1 MEQLELFDDD
11 SGIYFIYKKYISVIL
26 KNI

>member
-11 SGIYFIYKKYISVIL
+11 SGIYFIYKKSLSVV
-26 KNI
+26 